1 MNRTFELS
9 AHANSSGYGV
19 TLKIN
24 GRPFACRGRY
34 TKSTMDVYMQIANA
48 VERVYGV
55 NLYENT
61 DNADI
66 VDALVCVEDI
76 IRGFHGIT
84 SHQGG
89 HNK

>member
-1 MNRTFELS
+1 MDRTFELS

-24 GRPFACRGRY
+24 GRAFTCHDKY
-34 TKSTMDVYMQIANA
+34 TTPTVDVYMQIANA
-48 VERVYGV
+48 VESVYGAT
-55 NLYENT
+55 LYENT

-76 IRGFHGIT
+76 IRAFHGIAP
-84 SHQGG
+84 HRGG
-89 HNK
+89 QNK

>member
-1 MNRTFELS
+1 MNREIELG

-24 GRPFACRGRY
+24 SRPFTCRDRY
-34 TKSTMDVYMQIANA
+34 TKPTMDVYMQIANA
-48 VERVYGV
+48 VESVYGA

-76 IRGFHGIT
+76 IRAFRGIS
-84 SHQGG
+84 SH
-89 HNK
+89 HREED

>member
-34 TKSTMDVYMQIANA
+34 TESTMDVYMQIANA
-48 VERVYGV
+48 IESVYGAD
-55 NLYENT
+55 LYEDTN
-61 DNADI
+61 NADI

-76 IRGFHGIT
+76 IRSFHGIT
-84 SHQGG
+84 SRRT
-89 HNK
+89 